1 MSFMDG
7 PMVDPYAKENYNV
20 LSLLDNDH
28 SHNSNDRN
36 LDSHYPKEI
45 NHNSYLFSFAK
56 WRTLLC
62 LPWKYIIFKYVWS
75 WALSKSGHYLIIYI
89 VLKKNKGILKVYK
102 LVLYQNTFCPFFY
115 YYYTYIILSLY
126 SNFKAAMIVVLN

>member
-1 MSFMDG
+1 MLGKGQIPLPPWCVISFMDS
-7 PMVDPYAKENYNV
+7 PWLILMQKRTIMV
-20 LSLLDNDH
+20 
-28 SHNSNDRN
+28 
-36 LDSHYPKEI
+36 
-45 NHNSYLFSFAK
+45 YLFWIMTTLTIPMIAIWMVK